1 MPSVILTVTL
11 IQRWRSIMLWS
22 SSMFLIALM
31 FTGLY
36 DYFQNQIASMI
47 EAAPPPLQAF
57 YGVDLQSA
65 SSPAG
70 WLGLE
75 LYGFILPI
83 VLVIIATGAGGS
95 IIGDE
100 ENSGTLEL
108 LLSSPVSRITIL
120 VHKTLAI
127 EIQLALV
134 ATLVWLGI
142 LIGTILFPFDISL
155 SKVFWASFMAW
166 LLGGLMGCLALFV
179 QSLTQS
185 RSYAIGIG
193 AGILLVSYLTNIL
206 SNAINSLEYL
216 RYVSTFHYYGGSDV
230 LITGPYWVH
239 ILVLSAVTV
248 TLFALALIIF
258 SKRDTGI

>member
-1 MPSVILTVTL
+1 MPSAILTVTL
-11 IQRWRSIMLWS
+11 IQRWRSIVLWS
-22 SSMFLIALM
+22 SSMLLIALM

-36 DYFQNQIASMI
+36 DSFQSEIASMI
-47 EAAPPPLQAF
+47 EAVPAPMQAF
-57 YGVDLQSA
+57 YGVDPHNA
-65 SSPAG
+65 STPAG

-83 VLVIIATGAGGS
+83 VLVIIGTGAGGS
-95 IIGDE
+95 AIGEE

-108 LLSSPVSRITIL
+108 LLSSPVSRTTIL

-134 ATLVWLGI
+134 ATSVWLGI
-142 LIGTILFPFDISL
+142 LIGTMLFPFDISL
-155 SKVFWASFMAW
+155 SRVFWASFMAW
-166 LLGGLMGCLALFV
+166 LLGGLMGCLALSV

-193 AGILLVSYLTNIL
+193 AGILLVSYLANIL
-206 SNAINSLEYL
+206 STLMNSLDYL
-216 RYVSTFHYYGGSDV
+216 RFVSPFYYYGGSDV

-239 ILVLSAVTV
+239 ILVLSAVSAA
-248 TLFALALIIF
+248 LFVLAIIVF